1 MTPSRSARSA
11 LAVRVL
17 LVLLAFAVG
26 GVLAGVVW
34 HALWTP
40 PTGLYLGEQW
50 HVDSEGAPRDV
61 AGTGLYVVVA
71 ATAGIVLGFAV
82 SLLARGHEVVTL
94 VAVTVGSALAGLL
107 MAVTGNVL
115 GPDDPRPQ
123 AAGKPDFTAE
133 VADLRVE
140 GRLAVHRLPRRG
152 VDGARGVVPAAR
164 RVDVGILQNASRR
177 GTGRVVSTSD
187 RHLSNGPHGPVTT
200 GGARHVQQPAAVRP
214 GGPVRAAVRPHC
226 LARW

>member
-1 MTPSRSARSA
+1 M
-11 LAVRVL
+11 L

-40 PTGLYLGEQW
+40 PTGLYLGEEW

-71 ATAGIVLGFAV
+71 ATAGILLGFAV

-107 MAVTGNVL
+107 MAVTGNLL

-140 GRLAVHRLPRRG
+140 GRSPYIAFPAGALTALAASFLLLGGSMWGSSRTRA
-152 VDGARGVVPAAR
+152 DGEPA
-164 RVDVGILQNASRR
+164 G
-177 GTGRVVSTSD
+177 
-187 RHLSNGPHGPVTT
+187 
-200 GGARHVQQPAAVRP
+200 
-214 GGPVRAAVRPHC
+214 
-226 LARW
+226 